1 MHEPPRGHRSI
12 ATVVIDANPAKSKA
26 SKLLGKE
33 EFGDMRRISVTALAV
48 LLMAAIPA
56 IAPGQESGQE
66 RDREHSKVITP
77 DAPGL
82 AHNHRLILKDGS
94 YQVVRQYQI
103 AGDRVRYMSM
113 ERSGECEELPY
124 SLVEWDATKLW
135 EAHHTGPYDT
145 SGDASSDA
153 MKEAAELDKEEAAER
168 NDQKARRP
176 EVVKGLELPDQDG
189 VFVLDTYQGTPELV
203 ELKPSDLD
211 LNQKSRKGLAT
222 LNPLAGSKASIELP
236 GAHARA
242 HLHVNDPEIYVSLEG
257 RDDVEQVVSRAMT
270 VKTTGIQE
278 VAHRKHGA
286 HSPQSGFAIVKLDER
301 REVRI
306 IGAVHVSPTG
316 NVTQSEDEIPTKVE
330 VVPGKHWL
338 KLTPATTLKMGEYAL
353 VEILSPS
360 DISQS
365 VWDFRVD
372 PRTGDNPGS
381 LGPILK

>member
-1 MHEPPRGHRSI
+1 MG
-12 ATVVIDANPAKSKA
+12 
-26 SKLLGKE
+26 
-33 EFGDMRRISVTALAV
+33 RILATALAI
-48 LLMAAIPA
+48 LLIAASA
-56 IAPGQESGQE
+56 ASARSQESGQE

-82 AHNHRLILKDGS
+82 AHNHRLVLKDGS
-94 YQVVRQYQI
+94 FQVVRKYQVV
-103 AGDRVRYMSM
+103 GDRVRYMSM
-113 ERSGECEELPY
+113 ERGGDWEELPY
-124 SLVEWDATKLW
+124 DLVDWDATKRW
-135 EAHHTGPYDT
+135 EEHHTGPYDT
-145 SGDASSDA
+145 SGNSSSDA

-168 NDQKARRP
+168 ADEKARMP
-176 EVVKGLELPDQDG
+176 EVAKGLELPDQDG

-222 LNPLAGSKASIELP
+222 LNPLAGSKASIELA

-270 VKTTGIQE
+270 VKTAGAQE

-286 HSPQSGFAIVKLDER
+286 HSPQSGFAIVKVDER
-301 REVRI
+301 REVRV
-306 IGAVHVSPTG
+306 IGAIHVSPTG
-316 NVTQSEDEIPTKVE
+316 AATQSEDVIPTKVE
-330 VVPGKHWL
+330 VLAGKRWL
-338 KLTPATTLKMGEYAL
+338 KLKPEAMLNVGEYAL

-372 PRTGDNPGS
+372 PRMGDNPGS

>member
-1 MHEPPRGHRSI
+1 
-12 ATVVIDANPAKSKA
+12 
-26 SKLLGKE
+26 
-33 EFGDMRRISVTALAV
+33 MRRIGVIGLGV
-48 LLMAAIPA
+48 LLVGTMAA

-94 YQVVRQYQI
+94 YQVVRKYQMV
-103 AGDRVRYMSM
+103 GDRVRYMSM
-113 ERSGECEELPY
+113 ERGGEWEEMP
-124 SLVEWDATKLW
+124 SDLVDWAATKKW
-135 EAHHTGPYDT
+135 EEHHTGPYDT
-145 SGDASSDA
+145 SGNSSSEA
-153 MKEAAELDKEEAAER
+153 MKEAADLDKEEAAER

-176 EVVKGLELPDQDG
+176 EVAKGLELPDQDG

-203 ELKPSDLD
+203 EVKQSDLN

-222 LNPLAGSKASIELP
+222 LNPMAGSKASIELA

-242 HLHVNDPEIYVSLEG
+242 HLHVNDPEIFVSLEG
-257 RDDVEQVVSRAMT
+257 RDDVEQVVSHALT
-270 VKTTGIQE
+270 VQTAGTQE
-278 VAHRKHGA
+278 AAHRKHGA
-286 HSPQSGFAIVKLDER
+286 HSPQSGFAIVKVDER

-306 IGAVHVSPTG
+306 VGAIHVSSTG
-316 NVTQSEDEIPTKVE
+316 TVTQSEDVIPTKVE
-330 VVPGKHWL
+330 VLPGKHWL
-338 KLTPATTLKMGEYAL
+338 KLTPEATLNVGEYAL
-353 VEILSPS
+353 VEIVSPS

-372 PRTGDNPGS
+372 PRMGDNPGS

>member
-1 MHEPPRGHRSI
+1 MMAVI
-12 ATVVIDANPAKSKA
+12 A
-26 SKLLGKE
+26 
-33 EFGDMRRISVTALAV
+33 R
-48 LLMAAIPA
+48 
-56 IAPGQESGQE
+56 GQESGQE

-94 YQVVRQYQI
+94 YQVVREYKV
-103 AGDRVRYMSM
+103 AGDRVRYLSM
-113 ERSGECEELPY
+113 ERGGEWEELPY
-124 SLVEWDATKLW
+124 DLVDWAATRKW
-135 EAHHTGPYDT
+135 EEHHTGPYDT
-145 SGDASSDA
+145 SGESSSDA
-153 MKEAAELDKEEAAER
+153 MKEAAELDKEEAAAR
-168 NDQKARRP
+168 NDEKARMP
-176 EVVKGLELPDQDG
+176 EVAKGLELPDEDG
-189 VFVLDTYQGTPELV
+189 VFILDTYQGTPELV
-203 ELKPSDLD
+203 ELKPSDLS
-211 LNQKSRKGLAT
+211 LNQKNRKGLAT

-236 GAHARA
+236 GAHAKA

-257 RDDVEQVVSRAMT
+257 RDDVEQVVSHAIT
-270 VKTTGIQE
+270 VQTAGTQE

-286 HSPQSGFAIVKLDER
+286 HSPQSGFAIVKVDER

-306 IGAVHVSPTG
+306 IGGINVSPTG
-316 NVTQSEDEIPTKVE
+316 SVTQNEDVIPAKVE
-330 VVPGKHWL
+330 VLPGKHWL
-338 KLTPATTLKMGEYAL
+338 KVKPATPLVIGEYAL